1 MLQVNAKA
9 NLQAKLSLKSKV
21 YSYLILEN
29 PISTRKMQISPVIR
43 NKITPIEMQEKEL
56 VQLVP
61 TESMRKSLKEQDII
75 KRNKTMVRVLDSE
88 GEA

>member
-21 YSYLILEN
+21 YSYLISVN
-29 PISTRKMQISPVIR
+29 PKSTRKIQISPVIR
-43 NKITPIEMQEKEL
+43 NKITPIEMQEKGL
-56 VQLVP
+56 VQVVP

-75 KRNKTMVRVLDSE
+75 KRNKTMMRVLDSE